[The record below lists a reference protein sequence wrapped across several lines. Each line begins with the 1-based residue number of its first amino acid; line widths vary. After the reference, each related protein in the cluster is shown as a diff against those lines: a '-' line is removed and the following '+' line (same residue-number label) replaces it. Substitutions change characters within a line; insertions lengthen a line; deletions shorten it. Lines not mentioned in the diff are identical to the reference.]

1 MTNAKG
7 RSAHSHWPKF
17 RMAGQMRPSGKFR
30 LIRNDKPAS
39 IRKISGVGPDGE
51 RGRRCE
57 HLAAGGHKW
66 RSRRS
71 GRGLTPFLDASPN
84 AT

>member
-1 MTNAKG
+1 MMTVDMLPEICTLK
-7 RSAHSHWPKF
+7 S
-17 RMAGQMRPSGKFR
+17 
-30 LIRNDKPAS
+30 AS

-51 RGRRCE
+51 RGRHCE
-57 HLAAGGHKW
+57 LLAAGGHKW

-84 AT
+84 ATSEERG